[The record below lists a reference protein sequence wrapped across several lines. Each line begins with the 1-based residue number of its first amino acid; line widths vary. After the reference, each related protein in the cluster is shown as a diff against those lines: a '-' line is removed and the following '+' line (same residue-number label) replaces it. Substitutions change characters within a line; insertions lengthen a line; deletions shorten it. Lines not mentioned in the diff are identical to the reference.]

1 MKKINEVLNEAI
13 GNALDEQFLMDEEA
27 QYGTPIFPPVLNAL
41 CFEKFGRFWV
51 VLSYMCLASYS
62 GLNYDYDGFFDK

>member
-27 QYGTPIFPPVLNAL
+27 QYGDTDLSASVE
-41 CFEKFGRFWV
+41 CFECF
-51 VLSYMCLASYS
+51 VLREV
-62 GLNYDYDGFFDK
+62 

>member
-1 MKKINEVLNEAI
+1 MKKVNEVLNEAI

-41 CFEKFGRFWV
+41 CLEKYMFGF
-51 VLSYMCLASYS
+51 L
-62 GLNYDYDGFFDK
+62 

>member
-41 CFEKFGRFWV
+41 CFEKFSRF
-51 VLSYMCLASYS
+51 
-62 GLNYDYDGFFDK
+62 